1 MSVRQRLLFEA
12 SRNSAFPRETA
23 KSPAECCEIQ
33 SGETGLEEGLR
44 SLYLDRPE
52 LVGVKTEQLQDCW
65 GDLRR
70 LYRRRDGRAASRSAP
85 FHQDRDVPVL
95 EVITAVLGDLG
106 LVAGVDDPVL

>member
-33 SGETGLEEGLR
+33 SRETGLEEGLR

-52 LVGVKTEQLQDCW
+52 LVGVKTEQLQ
-65 GDLRR
+65 GL
-70 LYRRRDGRAASRSAP
+70 LGRSASSLP
-85 FHQDRDVPVL
+85 AP
-95 EVITAVLGDLG
+95 
-106 LVAGVDDPVL
+106 